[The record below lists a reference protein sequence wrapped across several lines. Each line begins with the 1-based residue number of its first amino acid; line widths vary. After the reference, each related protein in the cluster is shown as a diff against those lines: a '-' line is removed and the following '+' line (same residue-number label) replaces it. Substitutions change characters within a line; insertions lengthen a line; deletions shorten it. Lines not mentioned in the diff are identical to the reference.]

1 MKSQVMF
8 SMLLPQAWGLDL
20 TLKVQKSGLSCANI
34 SKLGKMESMTIPFG

>member
-20 TLKVQKSGLSCANI
+20 HSRFRSQGYPAQIFQNWEKWKV
-34 SKLGKMESMTIPFG
+34 